1 VPPGSCPG
9 AFYPMNRP
17 LFKVLGSLL
26 LAGALAVIY
35 LNTRATLTLHADGEQ
50 HIVRTHAATVGEAL
64 HEAGISVYP
73 EDLIQP
79 APETKLP
86 PGSQLGISIDRAF
99 RVRVEAE
106 GQTRWIRTQLTSPP
120 AILGSLG
127 VRLSPEDEI
136 LSDGVRYDLAFAST
150 SIAPREIVVRPAIT
164 FSVTDQT
171 GTAQIRTA
179 AHTVGE
185 ALWQA
190 GYRLY
195 AGDEI
200 VPSLDSPVTA
210 LLTVTIHR
218 SQPLLIQADGQTLQT
233 RSQRAT
239 VGEVLSDLGLALV
252 GQDYSVPALDQPL
265 PTGEGALIR
274 IVRVREEILTEE
286 ETIPYETTY
295 QALADSEID
304 TIVQVQ
310 AGVNGL
316 KQHRTRVRYEN
327 EMEISRVVEDEAIVQ
342 PPTSRVLGYGAKIV
356 VRTLDTPDGP
366 IEYWR
371 AYTMYATSY
380 SPARSGT
387 PVTAKWYGRTASGK
401 MLTKGLVAIDR
412 RLIPF
417 DTSMYVPSYG
427 FALAADTGGG
437 VKGRWIDLGY
447 DDFNYVSWHRS
458 VTVYFLTPI
467 PPANRITWIIPST
480 IP

>member
-1 VPPGSCPG
+1 
-9 AFYPMNRP
+9 MNRS
-17 LFKVLGSLL
+17 LYKFLGSILL
-26 LAGALAVIY
+26 IGVLAGLY
-35 LNTRATLTLHADGEQ
+35 LNTRATLTLQADGEQ
-50 HIVRTHAATVGEAL
+50 LTVRTHAATIGEAL
-64 HEAGISVYP
+64 HEAGISIFP
-73 EDLIQP
+73 EDVVRPTL
-79 APETKLP
+79 ETKLAL
-86 PGSQLGISIDRAF
+86 GSQTGVSIDRAF
-99 RVRVEAE
+99 RVRVEAQ
-106 GQTRWIRTQLTSPP
+106 GQTRWVRTQLTSPA

-127 VRLSPEDEI
+127 MKLNPEDEI
-136 LSDGVRYDLAFAST
+136 WSDGVRYTPILSST
-150 SIAPREIVVRPAIT
+150 SVAPREIVVRPA
-164 FSVTDQT
+164 VTLSIMDQM
-171 GTAQIRTA
+171 GTTQIRTA

-195 AGDEI
+195 AGDDV
-200 VPSLDSPVTA
+200 VPALDSPVTPSLA
-210 LLTVTIHR
+210 VTINQ

-239 VGEVLSDLGLALV
+239 VGEVLSDLGVALV
-252 GQDYSVPALDQPL
+252 GQDYSVPALDQPV
-265 PTGEGALIR
+265 PTGGGAVIQ

-286 ETIPYETTY
+286 ETLPYETTY
-295 QALADSEID
+295 QALPDSEID
-304 TIVQVQ
+304 TLVQVQ

-327 EMEISRVVEDEAIVQ
+327 DLEVKRVVEEESIVQ
-342 PPTSRVLGYGAKIV
+342 PPTARVLGYGAKIV

-417 DTSMYVPSYG
+417 DTPMYVPGYG

-447 DDFNYVSWHRS
+447 DDANYVSWHRS

-467 PPANRITWIIPST
+467 PPADQIKWIIPST
-480 IP
+480 VP